1 MRNRLIA
8 AAALVAAAAG
18 ASGLALGESRH
29 AAAAV
34 LPQCAHPHAAVA
46 RPAALAA
53 FPLPA
58 GAVLDARRTQYGYT
72 IVGGRIPGGI
82 NAVRD
87 FLVSR
92 APAAGYRIVG
102 GDAEAAEAE
111 AAFVGHG
118 GHGRWKVRL
127 LPGCPGA
134 LTVELAVR
142 S

>member
-1 MRNRLIA
+1 MGNRLVA
-8 AAALVAAAAG
+8 AAALVAAAPA

-29 AAAAV
+29 AAAAG
-34 LPQCAHPHAAVA
+34 LPVCAHPYPAVE
-46 RPAALAA
+46 RPAGLAA

-58 GAVLDARRTQYGYT
+58 GTVLDRRRVEYGYT
-72 IVGGRIPGGI
+72 ILGGRVPGGI
-82 NAVRD
+82 NPVRD

-111 AAFVGHG
+111 AAFAGHG

-127 LPGCPGA
+127 LPGCAGA
-134 LTVELAVR
+134 LTLELAFR
-142 S
+142 R